1 MLSLENVKVTPGR
14 HFWFVF
20 VSVQELPGNW
30 LSCEMQEGYFE
41 LRLKSLFGR
50 DMHRSTISFR
60 GLEVWREVY

>member
-41 LRLKSLFGR
+41 L
-50 DMHRSTISFR
+50 
-60 GLEVWREVY
+60 GLEFVWKGIHFGKGHAQEHHFL